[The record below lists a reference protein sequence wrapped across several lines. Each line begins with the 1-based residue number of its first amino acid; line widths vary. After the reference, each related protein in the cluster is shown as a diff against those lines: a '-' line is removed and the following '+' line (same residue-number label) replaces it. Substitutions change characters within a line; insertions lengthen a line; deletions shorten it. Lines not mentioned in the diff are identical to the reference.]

1 VPTTRDARLAEVDVT
16 AGLLAGDR
24 FAQRYRIVRP
34 LGEGGMG
41 AVYLATDELLGE
53 DVALKI
59 ALGIATDDGERV
71 IERQRREV
79 SLARRVT
86 HPNVARVFDLG
97 VDGGLLYITMEHV
110 PGTSLRTRL
119 RRGPLVVDDA
129 VTIAHQVASALAA
142 AHDAGVVHLDLKPD
156 NVIVVDGAVPRA
168 VLVDFGVSRALGE
181 RATGAGTLDY
191 MAPEQL
197 GEEAIGGA
205 ADVYALGL
213 LLSEA
218 LTGERPFGKGQ
229 EGVLARLTRRPP
241 LLAPPVPSELAGLV
255 DACLARQ
262 PGDRPSARVVERVLG
277 KSLARGAVAV
287 EDRPNPRRG
296 AVVDVASL
304 PAGLGLEL
312 AVARSSLA
320 VVGREPEVLAIADE
334 VLASTPDLDV
344 AIALRALARVR
355 TGSNT
360 MAHDDVADRAVVAVS
375 DAVARA
381 PHLADTHVADALIAD
396 GGGDIAYA
404 VRALRRA
411 LARDPLH
418 AWSHEILG
426 RLELEGGVASEQRLR
441 VAWAIDPAHRACAVH
456 IARELLFQG
465 RDDEALALLDDAD
478 VGGVLW
484 EARLMRVRRC
494 FWRRDRPLARAL
506 LATLPHEQRPML
518 EGMRLLLRYIDEDAH
533 LDDLRAVF
541 ESLLQLPTS
550 PKRRSFLHQMFIEVL
565 AAHDPEAALSH
576 LLGAVQLPLADLRWF
591 DACPVLAPLRASPAF
606 QIARAT
612 VQLRL
617 DEAFGA
623 PSAPL
628 AATDDDDDHTT
639 VLDSRPH

>member
-1 VPTTRDARLAEVDVT
+1 MLAALEVDVT
-16 AGLLAGDR
+16 AALSAGDR

-59 ALGIATDDGERV
+59 ASGIATDDGERSF
-71 IERQRREV
+71 ERQRREV

-110 PGTSLRTRL
+110 PGASLRGRL
-119 RRGPLVVDDA
+119 RTGPLVLEDA
-129 VTIAHQVASALAA
+129 VAIAHQVASALAA

-156 NVIVVDGAVPRA
+156 NVIVGDGTVPRA

-181 RATGAGTLDY
+181 RSSGAGTLDY

-197 GEEAIGGA
+197 GDEAIGGA

-213 LLSEA
+213 LLSEC
-218 LTGERPFGKGQ
+218 LTGERPFGRGQ
-229 EGVLARLTRRPP
+229 AGVLARLTKRPP
-241 LLAPPVPSELAGLV
+241 LLTAPVPSELAGLV

-262 PGDRPSARVVERVLG
+262 PGDRPSARVVERTLG
-277 KSLARGAVAV
+277 RTLARGTQAL
-287 EDRPNPRRG
+287 EDRPTSTRG
-296 AVVDVASL
+296 AVIDVASL
-304 PAGLGLEL
+304 PAGLGLKL

-320 VVGREPEVLAIADE
+320 VVGSEPEVLGIADE
-334 VLASTPDLDV
+334 VLARTPDLDV
-344 AIALRALARVR
+344 AIALRALALVR
-355 TGSNT
+355 AWSNT
-360 MAHDDVADRAVVAVS
+360 MAFDDVADRAVVAVS
-375 DAVARA
+375 EAVARA

-426 RLELEGGVASEQRLR
+426 RLELEGAVASEQRLR
-441 VAWAIDPAHRACAVH
+441 VAWAIDPAHRACGVH
-456 IARELLFQG
+456 IARELMFQG
-465 RDDEALALLDDAD
+465 RDDEALALLEEAD

-484 EARLMRVRRC
+484 EARILRGRRC
-494 FWRRDRPLARAL
+494 LWRRDRDLARAM
-506 LATLPHEQRPML
+506 LAALPLEKRPML
-518 EGMRLLLRYIDEDAH
+518 EGMRVLLRYIDDDAH
-533 LDDLRAVF
+533 LDDVRAAF
-541 ESLLQLPTS
+541 EALLLIPTS

-565 AAHDPEAALSH
+565 AADDPEAALAH

-612 VQLRL
+612 VQMRV

-623 PSAPL
+623 VAVADVVSEA
-628 AATDDDDDHTT
+628 DDDTT
-639 VLDSRPH
+639 VLDARD